1 VKKSC
6 YDFAINFC
14 QGRLLL
20 CHSPQRRAP
29 KKLCVLPSP
38 IPPSFCIPPTPA
50 TPLALSVQCPQ
61 PPTKK
66 KIGKARKGLELVSF
80 LVAHKEKKYFVQLRH
95 SQKITACF
103 RRAKIYT
110 LLFFIIFLNLS
121 I

>member
-1 VKKSC
+1 VPQPSAKGAKEAVRSTI
-6 YDFAINFC
+6 AHTA
-14 QGRLLL
+14 LLL
-20 CHSPQRRAP
+20 HSPHPCHAP
-29 KKLCVLPSP
+29 CPVGAMSP
-38 IPPSFCIPPTPA
+38 A
-50 TPLALSVQCPQ
+50 AHE
-61 PPTKK
+61 K